1 MKGHSKPKVVIIC
14 LSFHIAS
21 EGIYVLLFR
30 LLQSSSGHNN
40 AQNTTCVQKDYG
52 IRSQDNTGNSCIL
65 FWLLVSF
72 EVLIMKKI
80 VKFLWMLIIA
90 ISA

>member
-1 MKGHSKPKVVIIC
+1 M
-14 LSFHIAS
+14 
-21 EGIYVLLFR
+21 LLFR
-30 LLQSSSGHNN
+30 LLQNSSGHNN
-40 AQNTTCVQKDYG
+40 AQDTTCVQKDYG